1 MNIEFEI
8 IKDIPVQQISKFE
21 NQTIKNVATLT
32 RDETK
37 SKEAFPHLTGELER
51 TESTSEP
58 INLGDLEY
66 GLSAGVE
73 YAFDVWKMPP
83 KPETDWTNDNTEAQ
97 WYETIYKKHKGT
109 IVQTAIITAL
119 RSIK

>member
-32 RDETK
+32 RDMTK
-37 SKEAFPHLTGELER
+37 SKEAFPYLTGELEEA
-51 TESTSEP
+51 ESSSNP
-58 INLGDLEY
+58 IDLGNLEY

-73 YAFDVWKMPP
+73 YAFDVWKY
-83 KPETDWTNDNTEAQ
+83 KDVHWTNDNTEEQ
-97 WYETIYKKHKGT
+97 WYHSIYKKHTGT